1 MNDSTVILPLLA
13 LIICLY
19 IAPQLYM
26 WLKHRLM
33 WVQLLH
39 KTLGEENLEAVDA
52 VKKYALGMEV
62 DEEDER

>member
-19 IAPQLYM
+19 IAPKLYM
-26 WLKHRLM
+26 WLKPRLM
-33 WVQLLH
+33 WVRLLH
-39 KTLGEENLEAVDA
+39 KTLSEENLDATDA

-62 DEEDER
+62 DEEDE